1 MLPRVFLLV
10 LLKNSKNP
18 TRKFGISASKFC
30 SFSSLVYFSLSLFEF
45 FLKRY
50 FGDQN
55 KLLKLAG
62 RTVKYGALNGLII
75 THVLLERCNEG
86 FYLIISELNAL
97 KIPDQIHR
105 RMHTQLVWLFQAK
118 AFPATFFASALAVAK
133 YQLACQIIKHIIQRK
148 NSISNKEKLDHSG
161 NYLQQNIQ
169 AKIWVVDSWANV
181 WTFVV
186 YLHQKSKTELWGV
199 KSSKCSFS
207 THS

>member
-1 MLPRVFLLV
+1 MLSRVFLLV
-10 LLKNSKNP
+10 VLKNSKNP
-18 TRKFGISASKFC
+18 TRKFGISASEFY

-55 KLLKLAG
+55 KIN
-62 RTVKYGALNGLII
+62 TALNGLII

-105 RMHTQLVWLFQAK
+105 RMHTQLVWLFHAK

-181 WTFVV
+181 WTFGI

>member
-1 MLPRVFLLV
+1 MLSRVFLLV
-10 LLKNSKNP
+10 LLKNSKVWDIC
-18 TRKFGISASKFC
+18 FWVLLVFLV
-30 SFSSLVYFSLSLFEF
+30 SLL
-45 FLKRY
+45 FLKSVRT
-50 FGDQN
+50 FLEEIFWRSKQN
-55 KLLKLAG
+55 
-62 RTVKYGALNGLII
+62 KYGALNGLII

-86 FYLIISELNAL
+86 FYLIISDLNAL

>member
-1 MLPRVFLLV
+1 MLSRVFLLV

-18 TRKFGISASKFC
+18 TRKFGISASEFLLV
-30 SFSSLVYFSLSLFEF
+30 FLVSLL
-45 FLKRY
+45 FLKSVRI
-50 FGDQN
+50 FLEEIFWRSKQN
-55 KLLKLAG
+55 
-62 RTVKYGALNGLII
+62 KYGALNGLII

-105 RMHTQLVWLFQAK
+105 RMHTQLVWLFHAK

-148 NSISNKEKLDHSG
+148 NSISNKEKLDHSE

>member
-1 MLPRVFLLV
+1 MLPRVFFACPTQKLEESDSKVWDICFWVLLV
-10 LLKNSKNP
+10 FLVSLL
-18 TRKFGISASKFC
+18 
-30 SFSSLVYFSLSLFEF
+30 
-45 FLKRY
+45 FLKSVRI
-50 FGDQN
+50 FLEEIFWRSKQN
-55 KLLKLAG
+55 
-62 RTVKYGALNGLII
+62 KYGALNGLII

-181 WTFVV
+181 WTFGI

>member
-1 MLPRVFLLV
+1 MLPRFFFACPTQKLEESDSKVWDICFWVLLVFLV
-10 LLKNSKNP
+10 SLL
-18 TRKFGISASKFC
+18 
-30 SFSSLVYFSLSLFEF
+30 
-45 FLKRY
+45 FLKSVRI
-50 FGDQN
+50 FLEEIFWRSKQN
-55 KLLKLAG
+55 
-62 RTVKYGALNGLII
+62 KYGALNGLII

>member
-1 MLPRVFLLV
+1 M
-10 LLKNSKNP
+10 
-18 TRKFGISASKFC
+18 
-30 SFSSLVYFSLSLFEF
+30 YFSLNLVEF

-55 KLLKLAG
+55 KLLNLAG

-105 RMHTQLVWLFQAK
+105 RMHTQLVWLFHAK

-161 NYLQQNIQ
+161 NYLQQNIE
-169 AKIWVVDSWANV
+169 AKIWVVGSWANV
-181 WTFVV
+181 WTFGV
-186 YLHQKSKTELWGV
+186 YLHQKSHDTSREIYRQKCELDSRGL
-199 KSSKCSFS
+199 SLLC
-207 THS
+207 